1 MTLICTEKANGS
13 NGLAMT
19 ALTGMLDRM
28 ESAKLIYR
36 DRGDKYRQ
44 KNLIFLT

>member
-1 MTLICTEKANGS
+1 MTLICTEKADGINS
-13 NGLAMT
+13 LAMA

-36 DRGDKYRQ
+36 DRGDKDRQ